1 MSNPLEQSG
10 PRRSPLRDRFPV
22 IGALGRVDDAVYFG
36 ERALVTTA
44 MLVMCLTYVLNILD
58 ERVEDQLR
66 QLSLVVAGQASWTLL
81 TPGIIGISAL
91 FFMCRS
97 MAAASPA
104 LRDFP
109 RAPWLLAVLGTV
121 IGVGSSLLL
130 VWLPDGWVCATLVVV
145 IGALFVFPNVLDA
158 PMPLSASPSE
168 VRSTLTLRSV
178 ATLAWLSVLFYFSL
192 QVPNDN
198 AWATRIALFLL
209 LWASFLGASM
219 ATYEGRHLSIDAV
232 RKAIPARLT
241 PWFNGVSDLAAG
253 AFAFAFMVLAWRYW
267 MLRVDQATLP
277 GEIPPWLSTLAI
289 PVPLAMMSLR
299 FVAKGIAELIT
310 GALGLHAEGTPAR
323 QEG

>member
-10 PRRSPLRDRFPV
+10 LRRSPLRDRFPV
-22 IGALGRVDDAVYFG
+22 IGALGRVDDAIYFA
-36 ERALVTTA
+36 ERAVVTTA
-44 MLVMCLTYVLNILD
+44 MLVMCLTYVMNIVD

-66 QLSLVVAGQASWTLL
+66 QLSLVASGQTPWTVLV
-81 TPGIIGISAL
+81 PGLIGISAL
-91 FFMCRS
+91 FFMSRS

-104 LRDFP
+104 LSGFP
-109 RAPWLLAVLGTV
+109 KAPWLLAVLGTL

-130 VWLPDGWVCATLVVV
+130 VWLPDGWVCAALVVV
-145 IGALFVFPNVLDA
+145 LGAVFVMPNVLDA
-158 PMPLSASPSE
+158 PVPLAASPSE
-168 VRSTLTLRSV
+168 VRSTLTVRSV
-178 ATLAWLSVLFYFSL
+178 AALAWLSVLFYFSL

-232 RKAIPARLT
+232 RKAIPARLM
-241 PWFNGVSDLAAG
+241 PWFNGVSHLAAG
-253 AFAFAFMVLAWRYW
+253 AFTFAFMMLAWRYW
-267 MLRVDQATLP
+267 MLRVDQVTLQ

-289 PVPLAMMSLR
+289 PVPLALMSVR
-299 FVAKGIAELIT
+299 FIAKGLGELLT
-310 GALGLHAEGTPAR
+310 GALGLHAKGTPAQ